1 MESKSRK
8 AIAYVLVA
16 IIALTQTAFTNVF
29 DIDTT
34 MTVTEGHEELTVFSN
49 NIVDLLDLAVVDVS
63 GSGISIA
70 ASDNSAVTAMEDED
84 NTVAAEDESQKSAKE
99 TEENKEQPAASPFDG
114 KIVVNVD
121 DYLTMRA
128 EPTTDA
134 AIVGK
139 LFAGSAAD
147 IVGYADGWTLVTSG
161 SVTGYVCNG
170 YFETGA
176 AAEAL
181 ANQVGQRIATVTTDT
196 LRIRSEANTESDI
209 IDLAALG
216 QQFTVVG
223 QIDGW
228 YQILYSSDVVGWVS
242 AEFVSVE
249 LTLGQ
254 ALSREDELAEIARKA
269 EEEARQAEKER
280 QEAEAK
286 AAAEKA
292 EKEKAVKK
300 AEASSSS
307 QSSSNQTTP
316 TTTQTAATEA
326 SYDDAYLLACLVSM
340 EAQGESYEGKLA
352 VASVV
357 LNRVNSSYYPNSISG
372 VIYQSGQFTGANT
385 GKLANILAS
394 GPANGECYQAAN
406 DALAGINNAG
416 GYTNFISLWK
426 ANTDNYSEYM
436 IIGNHCF
443 YRR

>member
-1 MESKSRK
+1 
-8 AIAYVLVA
+8 
-16 IIALTQTAFTNVF
+16 
-29 DIDTT
+29 
-34 MTVTEGHEELTVFSN
+34 
-49 NIVDLLDLAVVDVS
+49 
-63 GSGISIA
+63 
-70 ASDNSAVTAMEDED
+70 
-84 NTVAAEDESQKSAKE
+84 
-99 TEENKEQPAASPFDG
+99 
-114 KIVVNVD
+114 
-121 DYLTMRA
+121 MRA

-134 AIVGK
+134 EIVGK

-176 AAEAL
+176 AAEEL
-181 ANQVGQRIATVTTDT
+181 ANQVGQRIATVTTET

-242 AEFVSVE
+242 ADFVSVE

-292 EKEKAVKK
+292 EKEKAAKK
-300 AEASSSS
+300 STASSTGST
-307 QSSSNQTTP
+307 SSSNQTTP
-316 TTTQTAATEA
+316 TTTQTSAMEA

-340 EAQGESYEGKLA
+340 EAQGESYDGKLA

-416 GYTNFISLWK
+416 GYTNFISLGK